1 METLYII
8 NPCKAS
14 DLLKQM
20 VQAVSSSFDEVSEVK
35 SLSDVED
42 FSNKKILFSVQLNEA
57 GYCPE
62 MDDILYKLWC
72 TGKDSL
78 LGSSA
83 AVVIHCPSELFTK
96 TYAQNVILHA
106 NMLGCGFM
114 GRPIVEATANL
125 CNFLVLQK
133 TIPKPLD
140 EVCLTLCEDLGQRLR
155 TYHPSLIQ
163 NPKIAVLHSSN
174 FKTSN
179 TFMLWKMVES
189 HLKNFDISIHHIEN
203 GAVKDC
209 IGCSFKTCLHYGQ
222 QKSCFYGG
230 IMIEEIYP
238 AILSSDAIIFLC
250 PNYNDNLSAN
260 ISAVI
265 NRLTALYRTTKF
277 YEKTIFSVIVSGNSG
292 SDALAKQL
300 ISGLNIN
307 KTFRLPP
314 YFFISA
320 TANDTGTIQKI
331 DDINEKAK
339 EFAENIRKE
348 VRG

>member
-8 NPCKAS
+8 NPCKPS
-14 DLLKQM
+14 PLLKRM
-20 VQAVSSSFDEVSEVK
+20 VQAVSTSFNKVEEISSPSEVSDLK
-35 SLSDVED
+35 
-42 FSNKKILFSVQLNEA
+42 NKKILFSVQLNAA
-57 GYCPE
+57 GFCTE
-62 MDDILYKLWC
+62 MDSLLSKLWNE
-72 TGKDSL
+72 GKDSL
-78 LGSSA
+78 SGSSA
-83 AVVIHCPSELFTK
+83 VVVVHCPNELFTK

-106 NMLGCGFM
+106 NMLGCSFM
-114 GRPIVEATANL
+114 GRPLVEATSSL
-125 CNFLVLQK
+125 SNFLVLQK

-140 EVCLTLCEDLGQRLR
+140 QVCITLCEDLGARFRLFSPALVR
-155 TYHPSLIQ
+155 R
-163 NPKIAVLHSSN
+163 PKIAVLHSSN

-179 TFMLWKMVES
+179 TMMLWNMIEA
-189 HLKNFDISIHHIEN
+189 HLNSCDISKHHIEN

-209 IGCSFKTCLHYGQ
+209 IGCSFTTCLHYGQ

-265 NRLTALYRTTKF
+265 NRLTALYRTRKF
-277 YEKTIFSVIVSGNSG
+277 YEKTVFSVIVSGNSG

-300 ISGLNIN
+300 ISGLNVN

-320 TANDTGTIQKI
+320 TANDTGTVLKI
-331 DDINEKAK
+331 DGIEEKAK
-339 EFAENIRKE
+339 RFAENIKKE
-348 VRG
+348 IKK

>member
-8 NPCKAS
+8 NPCKTS
-14 DLLKQM
+14 SLLNRM
-20 VQAVSSSFDEVSEVK
+20 VQAVSSSFSNIEEVS
-35 SLSDVED
+35 SLSDTKD
-42 FSNKKILFSVQLNEA
+42 LRNKKILFSVQLNEA
-57 GYCPE
+57 GFCTE
-62 MDDILYKLWC
+62 MDKFLCKLWSKD
-72 TGKDSL
+72 KDSL
-78 LGSSA
+78 VGSSA
-83 AVVIHCPSELFTK
+83 VIVIHCSNELFTK

-106 NMLGCGFM
+106 NMLGCSFM
-114 GRPIVEATANL
+114 GRPLVEATASL
-125 CNFLVLQK
+125 SNFLVLQK
-133 TIPKPLD
+133 TISKPLD
-140 EVCLTLCEDLGQRLR
+140 QVCITLCEDLGARFRLFN
-155 TYHPSLIQ
+155 PKLIDH
-163 NPKIAVLHSSN
+163 PKIAVLHSSN

-179 TFMLWKMVES
+179 TMMLWKMVEEQ
-189 HLKNFDISIHHIEN
+189 LEGYNISRHHIEN

-209 IGCSFKTCLHYGQ
+209 IGCSFTTCLHYGQ

-238 AILSSDAIIFLC
+238 AILSSDALIFLC

-277 YEKTIFSVIVSGNSG
+277 YEKTVFSVIVSGNSG

-320 TANDTGTIQKI
+320 TANDTGTVLKI
-331 DDINEKAK
+331 DGIEEKARA
-339 EFAENIRKE
+339 FAENIKKE
-348 VRG
+348 IKK